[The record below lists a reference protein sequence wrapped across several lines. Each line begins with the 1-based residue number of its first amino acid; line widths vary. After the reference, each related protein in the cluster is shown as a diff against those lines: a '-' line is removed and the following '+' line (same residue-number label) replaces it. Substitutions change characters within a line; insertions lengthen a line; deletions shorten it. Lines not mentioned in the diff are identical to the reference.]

1 MKLSKAQ
8 QEVMDK
14 ARKDIDIARQY
25 DYPEWYRV
33 TQTWCRKDAIEK
45 NIANGQLKEY
55 WEADRRGEVLTH
67 CNSKTLEKL
76 QALGLIEIIHDS
88 KKDKSYYGIDTIKV
102 LNY

>member
-8 QEVMDK
+8 QEVLDK

-25 DYPEWYRV
+25 DYPEWYRI
-33 TQTWCRKDAIEK
+33 TQTWCRESAVEK
-45 NIANGQLKEY
+45 NIANGELKDF
-55 WEADRRGEVLTH
+55 WEAERCGEVLTH

-76 QALGLIEIIHDS
+76 QELGLIEIRHDS
-88 KKDKSYYGIDTIKV
+88 KEDRCSYGIDTIKV